1 MSPRRSARAAGCG
14 RSPAGCRR
22 TGGWGRTPATV
33 TAILAGLACAL
44 PAPAVAQEDRSWR
57 LESLHADIR
66 VLESGVLEVTETLRP
81 SFRGRYNGIFRT
93 IPVEY
98 RSYGLRHGFRLSVA
112 SVTDE
117 AGNALRHET
126 DRAGDHVEIK
136 IWIPDAEDAVRTVR
150 LAYEVRQ
157 GLLFHDADE
166 DEAGIVEAYD
176 ELYWNVTGTEWP
188 VPIDAAS
195 ATVHLPEAATG
206 VRGHAFTGG
215 YGATG
220 RDASVDIAGNRV
232 DIRATQALAF
242 REGLTIGIGWDAGVV
257 QRPTAIGLA
266 ITYLLANWPLFIP
279 FLAFA
284 FMYRR
289 WNERGRDPEIGSIE
303 PRYEPPADLTPAE
316 LGVIIDN
323 RADLRDITATLV
335 DLAVRGQLSI
345 EEEEDKKLLGLVSG
359 KDYVFRRTESEEASL
374 APHESA
380 LIEAVFGGRRTRRL
394 SDLKDRFYKDLPR
407 LKSQLLAALIEH
419 GVYTE
424 SPARVAG
431 KYVGLGLFVAVALFF
446 GGQLVGQT
454 LQLAP
459 LAVVL
464 AAVSSGLIIVG
475 FGCFMPA
482 RTKRGTELL
491 RHVRGFEEFLTRV
504 EGERFKRRITGPEM
518 FERYLPYA
526 MALGV
531 AGQWARAFADMYRE
545 PPAWYRGHALGTFNA
560 HILVSSLESM
570 STETHGVMQSAPR
583 SAGPQNVGGSSFA
596 TGGGFSG
603 GGFGGGGGGAF

>member
-1 MSPRRSARAAGCG
+1 MNRRPSPRRLPLALAA
-14 RSPAGCRR
+14 
-22 TGGWGRTPATV
+22 
-33 TAILAGLACAL
+33 LACLL
-44 PAPAVAQEDRSWR
+44 PAAAAAQEERSWR
-57 LESLHADIR
+57 VESLHADIR
-66 VLESGVLEVTETLRP
+66 VRESGLIEVAETIRP
-81 SFRGRYNGIFRT
+81 SFQGRYNGIFRT

-98 RSYGLRHGFRLSVA
+98 RSFGLRRGFRLTVA

-117 AGNALRHET
+117 AGAPLRYET
-126 DRAGDHVEIK
+126 DRARDHVEVK

-150 LAYEVRQ
+150 LAYEVR
-157 GLLFHDADE
+157 GGILFHDSDE
-166 DEAGIVEAYD
+166 DEADIVEAYD

-195 ATVHLPEAATG
+195 ATVRLPDGATG
-206 VRGHAFTGG
+206 VRAHAFTGG
-215 YGATG
+215 YGSTG
-220 RDASVDIAGNRV
+220 QDAVVEIAGNRI
-232 DIRATQALAF
+232 DIQTARPLAF
-242 REGLTIGIGWDAGVV
+242 REGLTAGIGWDAGVV
-257 QRPTAIGLA
+257 ERPTAIGLA
-266 ITYLLANWPLFIP
+266 STYLFANWPLFLP

-335 DLAVRGQLSI
+335 DLAVRGHLTI
-345 EEEEDKKLLGLVSG
+345 EEVEDKRLLGLLTD
-359 KDYVFRRTESEEASL
+359 KDYVFRRAGSRRDRRAAKAEPL

-380 LIEAVFGGRRTRRL
+380 LVEAVFGGRRTRKL
-394 SDLKDRFYKDLPR
+394 SELKDRFYKDLPK
-407 LKSQLLAALIEH
+407 LKSQLLATLIEH

-431 KYVGLGLFVAVALFF
+431 KYVGLGLLVAITIFF
-446 GGQLVGQT
+446 GGQILGQT
-454 LQLAP
+454 LPLAP

-464 AAVSSGLIIVG
+464 AAVASGLIIVG

-482 RTKRGTELL
+482 RTKHGTELL
-491 RHVRGFEEFLTRV
+491 RQVKGFEEFLTRV
-504 EGERFKRRITGPEM
+504 EGERFKRMITGPEM
-518 FERYLPYA
+518 FEKYLPHA

-531 AGQWARAFADMYRE
+531 AGQWGRAFADMYRE
-545 PPAWYRGHALGTFNA
+545 PPNWYRGHGMAAFNA
-560 HILVSSLESM
+560 HVLVSSLDGM
-570 STETHGVMQSAPR
+570 SAQTHGIMQSAPR
-583 SAGPQNVGGSSFA
+583 SAGAQNVGGSSFSA
-596 TGGGFSG
+596 GGGFSG